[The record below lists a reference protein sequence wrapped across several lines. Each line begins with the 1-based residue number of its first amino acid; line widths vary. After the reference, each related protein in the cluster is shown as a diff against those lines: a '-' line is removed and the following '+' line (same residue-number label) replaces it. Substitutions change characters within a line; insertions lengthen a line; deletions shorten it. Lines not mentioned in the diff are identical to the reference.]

1 MGLYFTLVNI
11 KYFTV
16 FNIGLQFGIIE
27 TRSDIMAKD
36 TNVSLRSLNIYQVFL
51 RQHTEEGTF
60 LSLIKDLP
68 RIKTLGMDYVYL
80 LPIHPIGVLQRKG
93 SVGSP
98 YSIKDYRGINKD
110 YGTEE
115 DFVKLIKSANEEG
128 LKIMIDVVFN
138 HTSHDAVLLEEHPE
152 WYFRRDG
159 KLAGKVGD
167 WWDITDLD
175 FSHRGLWDY
184 LIETLVK
191 WAKLGVDG
199 FRCDVAPMVPQAF
212 WLEAREAVK
221 KVNPNVIWLSETMH
235 GEFVKY
241 IRDSGF
247 DAMSDSETYE
257 AFDICYDYDIHHDFL
272 GYVEGRV
279 PLNDWL
285 KAILRQDYIFPKNY
299 VKLRNLE
306 NHDQERI
313 AHHVKDP
320 LKLLNLTG
328 TLFFLKGATMIYAG
342 QEYGVT
348 KRPDL
353 FEVDKVDF
361 SIKNTDIRNLIHRMS
376 HLKKDSL
383 FQTGVFNIH
392 LQSIEAAVISF
403 ENKQSMTYGIFNL
416 GQVSGE
422 VEVTLPDGIYQNI
435 LYPNQVEVKHGKL
448 KLTDKPMVLFG
459 LKQTL

>member
-1 MGLYFTLVNI
+1 
-11 KYFTV
+11 
-16 FNIGLQFGIIE
+16 
-27 TRSDIMAKD
+27 MAKD
-36 TNVSLRSLNIYQVFL
+36 TKESLRSLNIYQIFL
-51 RQHTEEGTF
+51 RQHTEAGTF

-68 RIKTLGMDYVYL
+68 RIKTLGMDYIYL
-80 LPIHPIGVLQRKG
+80 LPIHPIGKENRKG
-93 SVGSP
+93 SIGSP
-98 YSIKDYRGINKD
+98 YSISDYRAVNPD
-110 YGTEE
+110 FGTEA
-115 DFVKLIKSANEEG
+115 DFVTLIKKANQEG
-128 LKIMIDVVFN
+128 LKVMIDVVFN
-138 HTSHDAVLLEEHPE
+138 HTSHDAVLLKEHPE
-152 WYFRRDG
+152 WYYRKNG

-175 FSHRGLWDY
+175 FTHRGLWDY

-221 KVNPNVIWLSETMH
+221 KVNPSLIWLSETVH

-247 DAMSDSETYE
+247 EAMSDSETYE

-272 GYVEGRV
+272 GYVQHHK

-285 KAILRQDYIFPKNY
+285 KAMLRQEYTFPRNY

-313 AHHVKDP
+313 AHFIEDP
-320 LKLLNLTG
+320 MKLLNMTA

-353 FEVDKVDF
+353 FEVDKVDL
-361 SIKNTDIRNLIHRMS
+361 SNHNLELRNLIHRMS

-383 FQTGVFNIH
+383 FQTGLFNIH
-392 LQSIEAAVISF
+392 LQDKEAIVISY
-403 ENKQSMTYGIFNL
+403 ENKNSMTFGIFNV
-416 GQVSGE
+416 GQVKGE
-422 VEVTLPDGIYQNI
+422 VEVKLPDGTYQNI
-435 LYPNQVEVKHGKL
+435 LYPNQVVVKGGKL
-448 KLTDKPMVLFG
+448 TLTDKPMVLFG
-459 LKQTL
+459 LKQNI